1 MFYIIIGY
9 IVIATK
15 HHMFYGNDKKVI
27 EKNNEEDH
35 KSNHNVNIEFEN
47 WWGQFEDIEKPF

>member
-1 MFYIIIGY
+1 MFYIIISY
-9 IVIATK
+9 IIITIK

-27 EKNNEEDH
+27 ENNEEDH